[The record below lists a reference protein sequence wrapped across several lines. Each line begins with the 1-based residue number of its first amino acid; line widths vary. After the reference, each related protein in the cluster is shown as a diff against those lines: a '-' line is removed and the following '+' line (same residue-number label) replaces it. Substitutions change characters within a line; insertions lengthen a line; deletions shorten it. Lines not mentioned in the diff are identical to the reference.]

1 MVNYFQAQKLLD
13 EVKDGHNHTTAN
25 ITVALGL
32 VGDFDPELCGT
43 SLGWGRPSP
52 EGWQE
57 GLPDKPIS
65 RT

>member
-1 MVNYFQAQKLLD
+1 M
-13 EVKDGHNHTTAN
+13 TTAN